1 MILSL
6 VVFDGVVCF
15 IMQRRDDCVVL
26 MKIVL
31 VYVNFC
37 YQNNVFERNL
47 AILNFNVNTHEHFY

>member
-31 VYVNFC
+31 AYVNFC
-37 YQNNVFERNL
+37 YQNDVFERNL
-47 AILNFNVNTHEHFY
+47 AILNFNVNVHEHFC